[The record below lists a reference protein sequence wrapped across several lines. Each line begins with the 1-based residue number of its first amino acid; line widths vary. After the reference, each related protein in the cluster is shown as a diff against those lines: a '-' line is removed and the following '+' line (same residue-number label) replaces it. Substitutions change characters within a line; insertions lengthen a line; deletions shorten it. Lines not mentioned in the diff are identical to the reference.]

1 MTKPGKRI
9 RAAKEVVSR
18 TKLYPLD
25 EAVKLVKDHAKSKF
39 DETVEVAMNLGVDPR
54 QSDQM
59 VRGVVSLP
67 NGSGRGALPPDEAA
81 KAPYLVELKPNSPF
95 TDWLLLDAS
104 ATMENWGVLV
114 VSALGLR
121 QLREHLRDLNEAQ
134 TPQGQRFTLRW
145 YDRSILRVLLP
156 SLSAPQLLQFFGPIT
171 AIAQPTPQAWTWWRE
186 SVGQLMTDTRT
197 LAG

>member
-1 MTKPGKRI
+1 MSAPSSLPQQKATLW
-9 RAAKEVVSR
+9 
-18 TKLYPLD
+18 T
-25 EAVKLVKDHAKSKF
+25 
-39 DETVEVAMNLGVDPR
+39 
-54 QSDQM
+54 QSDAHVYAVIDASQ
-59 VRGVVSLP
+59 VPGLTEVLLKADIL
-67 NGSGRGALPPDEAA
+67 GWDCLHRGALPPDEAA

-121 QLREHLRDLNEAQ
+121 PLREHLRDLNEAQ

-145 YDRSILRVLLP
+145 YDRRILRVLLP

-171 AIAQPTPQAWTWWRE
+171 AIAQPTPKAWTWCRE